1 MMKKILIT
9 GGNGQL
15 GNCFSLM
22 FNKKYNLLTLSKTE
36 FDITSTEKIRTIIKK
51 HNPEIIINCAA
62 MTDVDGC
69 EDNPILAENINA
81 LAIKNLLNIF
91 KGLFIHISTDYVFDG
106 KEGPYKESDIPNPIN
121 VYGKTKYVGE
131 EIVTHH
137 SKQWVILRTNVLF
150 DLASKA
156 SFVSWVVNS
165 LRENK
170 EIFVVN
176 DQINNP
182 IWINDFAKIID
193 LVIANDLRGL
203 FHVGSDTL
211 CSRYE
216 FAKMIA
222 EVFNLKK
229 GKIYPISTESLGQN
243 AKRPLKSGLI
253 PNKLLSEIKLENIDL
268 KKSLRELKNKFD

>member
-1 MMKKILIT
+1 MKKILIT
-9 GGNGQL
+9 GGSGQL

-22 FNKKYNLLTLSKTE
+22 FNKKYNLLTLPKTE
-36 FDITSTEKIRTIIKK
+36 FDITNTEKIRTIIKE

-69 EDNPILAENINA
+69 EDNPILAENINV
-81 LAIKNLLNIF
+81 LAIRDILNIF

-106 KEGPYKESDIPNPIN
+106 KKGPYKEDDIPNPIN

-229 GKIYPISTESLGQN
+229 GKIYPISTESLDQN

-268 KKSLRELKNKFD
+268 KKSLRELKNKCD